1 MSDSSD
7 TKPVRSSEH
16 LDWDALA
23 AYARPRLR
31 ATLGERFDESSPFTV
46 EQFPGGHS
54 NLTYLLRFGGQEF
67 VMRRPPFGPLAL
79 KAHDMAREYRVL
91 EAVHAVFPLA
101 PRPFVL
107 CEDESVLGSIFYIME
122 RRHGMVVRFEE
133 PPELTNR
140 PDERRRVSEAMVA
153 ALAALHNVDISAP
166 NLSALGKPSGFVER
180 QVSGWTE
187 RWKRSQTSVLAEM
200 DMLAS
205 WLSAHLPSDPARPT
219 LVHGDFK
226 LDNVMLDKG
235 DPGRIVA
242 VFDWE
247 MSAIGDPLVD
257 LGILL
262 CYWVH
267 TATASQR
274 DALTSVTN
282 RPGWFTR
289 AEILER
295 YVARTGFDLTNIT
308 FYEVFAV
315 FKLTVVLQQIFFR
328 YHQGQTD
335 DPRFA
340 TLDERVM
347 WLARIG
353 SALLEK
359 S

>member
-1 MSDSSD
+1 
-7 TKPVRSSEH
+7 
-16 LDWDALA
+16 
-23 AYARPRLR
+23 
-31 ATLGERFDESSPFTV
+31 
-46 EQFPGGHS
+46 
-54 NLTYLLRFGGQEF
+54 
-67 VMRRPPFGPLAL
+67 
-79 KAHDMAREYRVL
+79 
-91 EAVHAVFPLA
+91 
-101 PRPFVL
+101 
-107 CEDESVLGSIFYIME
+107 ME
-122 RRHGMVVRFEE
+122 RRHGLVVRFDE
-133 PPELTNR
+133 PPQLDNR
-140 PDERRRVSEAMVA
+140 PTERRRVSEAMVG

-166 NLSALGKPSGFVER
+166 NLSALGKPAGFVER

-187 RWKRSQTSVLAEM
+187 RWKRSQTSVLPEM

-205 WLSAHLPSDPARPT
+205 WLTAHLPTDPARAA

-226 LDNVMLDKG
+226 LDNVMLDKD

-247 MSAIGDPLVD
+247 MSAVGDALID

-267 TATASQR
+267 TAKAAQR

-289 AEILER
+289 EEILER
-295 YVARTGFDLTNIT
+295 YGAATGFDLTNVT

-340 TLDERVM
+340 TLDERVG

-353 SALLEK
+353 ATLLE
-359 S
+359 

>member
-1 MSDSSD
+1 MSNSSD
-7 TKPVRSSEH
+7 TKPVRASEQ

-23 AYARPRLR
+23 AYARPRLQ
-31 ATLGERFDESSPFTV
+31 AVLGDGFDLSAPLTV

-54 NLTYLLRFGGQEF
+54 NLTYLMRFGDQEF
-67 VMRRPPFGPLAL
+67 VMRRPPFGPVAL
-79 KAHDMAREYRVL
+79 KAHDMAREYRIL
-91 EAVHAVFPLA
+91 EAVHPVFPLA
-101 PRPFVL
+101 PRPLVL
-107 CEDESVLGSIFYIME
+107 CEDKSIIGSTFYIME
-122 RRHGMVVRFEE
+122 RRHGLVVRSSE
-133 PPELTNR
+133 PPELSDR
-140 PDERRRVSEAMVA
+140 PAERRRVSEAMVA

-166 NLSALGKPSGFVER
+166 TLSALGKPAGFVER
-180 QVSGWTE
+180 QVIGWSE
-187 RWKRSQTSVLAEM
+187 RWRRSQTSDLPEM
-200 DMLAS
+200 DMLAA
-205 WLSAHLPSDPARPT
+205 WLTAHLPSDPARPA

-226 LDNVMLDKG
+226 LDNVMLAAD
-235 DPGRIVA
+235 DPGRIVG

-247 MSAIGDPLVD
+247 MSAVGDPLID

-267 TATASQR
+267 TAKATQR

-289 AEILER
+289 DEILER
-295 YVARTGFDLTNIT
+295 YAAQTGFELTNIT

-340 TLDERVM
+340 RLDERVE
-347 WLARIG
+347 WLAGIG
-353 SALLEK
+353 AALIE
-359 S
+359 

>member
-7 TKPVRSSEH
+7 TKPVRASEQ
-16 LDWDALA
+16 LDWNGLA
-23 AYARPRLR
+23 AYASPTLR
-31 ATLGERFDESSPFTV
+31 AVLGERFDESSPLMV
-46 EQFPGGHS
+46 EQFHGGHS

-79 KAHDMAREYRVL
+79 KAHDMAREYRIL
-91 EAVHAVFPLA
+91 EAVHTVFPLA

-107 CEDESVLGSIFYIME
+107 CEDTSVIGSIFYIME
-122 RRHGMVVRFEE
+122 RRHGLVVRFDE
-133 PPELTNR
+133 PPELANR
-140 PDERRRVSEAMVA
+140 PAERRRVSEAMIA
-153 ALAALHNVDISAP
+153 ALAALHNVDISSP

-187 RWKRSQTSVLAEM
+187 RWKRSQTSVLPEM

-205 WLSAHLPSDPARPT
+205 WLTAHLPSDPARPA

-226 LDNVMLDKG
+226 LDNVMLDKD

-295 YVARTGFDLTNIT
+295 YAAQTSFDLTNIT

-328 YHQGQTD
+328 YHRGQTD

-340 TLDERVM
+340 TLDERVE

-353 SALLEK
+353 AALVE
-359 S
+359 